1 MGTIVKRI
9 LLAAVSSCVIV
20 ASLLVVAQEKEP
32 DQAPTGPQP
41 VIIQRRAMELSSAD
55 RYRVPLQLRPV
66 REVILTAPFAGVIK
80 SVEAKPGSKADA
92 QFELA
97 KIDSERLKL
106 TRERA
111 VAARTLAELQLRQ
124 ATIAGDKTGIALAE
138 AQVKVADA
146 EVRLADYD
154 EKQTALRAPYGGSVL
169 DVFVQPGQRVQSGD
183 PILSFGD
190 LSQLRCRVP
199 VERTTSKAGSAVQLN
214 VEDETASGRVESI
227 VALTT
232 ELQVLRELSVSVA
245 LADVVID
252 NPSRKLR
259 EGQAVFAPLIPKNPL
274 TRVPLE
280 VVKTAASG
288 DRIVQI
294 LRGHVVRDI
303 PVSLHGQDGK
313 EDVFVSG
320 PFTEHDEL
328 LLSVSA
334 KLADGTAVRP
344 SSADRFAASGS
355 GGATAAGGPRQKP
368 TTKKK
373 AGAAGF

>member
-1 MGTIVKRI
+1 MKRI
-9 LLAAVSSCVIV
+9 LLPVVSLCVVVAA
-20 ASLLVVAQEKEP
+20 LLVVAQEKEP
-32 DQAPTGPQP
+32 AEAPTGPQP
-41 VIIQRRAMELSSAD
+41 VIIQRRAVELSSPD
-55 RYRVPLQLRPV
+55 RYRVPLQLRPA
-66 REVILTAPFAGVIK
+66 REVVLTAPFAGVIK
-80 SVEAKPGSKADA
+80 SVEAQPGSKAEA

-124 ATIAGDKTGIALAE
+124 ATITGDKAGIALAE

-146 EVRLADYD
+146 EVRLTDYD

-199 VERTTSKAGSAVQLN
+199 VERTTSKPGSEMPLN
-214 VEDETASGRVESI
+214 VEDQTVSGRVESV

-245 LADVVID
+245 LADIVID

-280 VVKTAASG
+280 VVRTASSG
-288 DRIVQI
+288 ERIVQI
-294 LRGHVVRDI
+294 LRGHVVRNV

-313 EDVFVSG
+313 EEVFVSG
-320 PFTEHDEL
+320 PFTEHAEL
-328 LLSVSA
+328 LLSASA
-334 KLADGTAVRP
+334 NLADGTAVRP
-344 SSADRFAASGS
+344 SSADRFASSDS
-355 GGATAAGGPRQKP
+355 GGTTSAGVPKQSP
-368 TTKKK
+368 ATKKK

>member
-1 MGTIVKRI
+1 MKRI
-9 LLAAVSSCVIV
+9 LLPAVSSCVVV
-20 ASLLVVAQEKEP
+20 AALLVVAQEKEP
-32 DQAPTGPQP
+32 AEAPTGPQP
-41 VIIQRRAMELSSAD
+41 VIIQRRAVELSSPD
-55 RYRVPLQLRPV
+55 RYRVPLQLRPA
-66 REVILTAPFAGVIK
+66 REVVLTAPFAGVIK
-80 SVEAKPGSKADA
+80 SVEAKPGSKAEA

-124 ATIAGDKTGIALAE
+124 ATIAGDKAGIALAE

-199 VERTTSKAGSAVQLN
+199 VERTTSRPGSEVQLN
-214 VEDETASGRVESI
+214 VEDQTVSCRVESV
-227 VALTT
+227 VALPT

-274 TRVPLE
+274 TRVPLD
-280 VVKTAASG
+280 VVKTAPSG

-313 EDVFVSG
+313 EEVFVSG

-344 SSADRFAASGS
+344 SSADRFASSDS
-355 GGATAAGGPRQKP
+355 GGTNSAGGPKQRP
-368 TTKKK
+368 TTRKK

>member
-1 MGTIVKRI
+1 MKRI
-9 LLAAVSSCVIV
+9 LLPVVSLCVVVAAV
-20 ASLLVVAQEKEP
+20 LVVAQEKEP
-32 DQAPTGPQP
+32 AEAPTGPQP
-41 VIIQRRAMELSSAD
+41 VIIQRRAVELSSPD
-55 RYRVPLQLRPV
+55 RYRVPLQLRPA
-66 REVILTAPFAGVIK
+66 REVVLTAPFAGVIK
-80 SVEAKPGSKADA
+80 SVEAQPGSKAEA

-124 ATIAGDKTGIALAE
+124 ATITGDKAGIALAE

-146 EVRLADYD
+146 EVRLTDYD

-199 VERTTSKAGSAVQLN
+199 VERTTSKPGSEIPLN
-214 VEDETASGRVESI
+214 VEDQTVSGRVESV

-245 LADVVID
+245 LADIVID
-252 NPSRKLR
+252 NPVRKLR

-280 VVKTAASG
+280 VVRTASSG
-288 DRIVQI
+288 KRIVQI

-313 EDVFVSG
+313 EEVFVSG

-334 KLADGTAVRP
+334 NLADGTAVRP
-344 SSADRFAASGS
+344 SSADRFASSDS
-355 GGATAAGGPRQKP
+355 GGTTSSGAPKQSPA
-368 TTKKK
+368 TKKK

>member
-1 MGTIVKRI
+1 MKRI
-9 LLAAVSSCVIV
+9 FLPVVSLCVVVAAV
-20 ASLLVVAQEKEP
+20 LVVAQEKEP
-32 DQAPTGPQP
+32 AEAPTGPQP
-41 VIIQRRAMELSSAD
+41 VIIQRRAVELSSPD
-55 RYRVPLQLRPV
+55 RYRVPLQLRPA
-66 REVILTAPFAGVIK
+66 REVVLTAPFAGVIK
-80 SVEAKPGSKADA
+80 SVEAQPGSKAEA

-111 VAARTLAELQLRQ
+111 VAARTVAELQLRQ
-124 ATIAGDKTGIALAE
+124 ATITGDKAGIALAE

-146 EVRLADYD
+146 EVRLTDYD

-199 VERTTSKAGSAVQLN
+199 VERTTSKPGSEMPLN
-214 VEDETASGRVESI
+214 VEDQTVSGRVESV

-232 ELQVLRELSVSVA
+232 ELQMLRELSVSVA
-245 LADVVID
+245 LADIVID

-259 EGQAVFAPLIPKNPL
+259 EGQAVFASLIPRNPL

-280 VVKTAASG
+280 VVRTAPSG

-313 EDVFVSG
+313 EEVFVSG

-334 KLADGTAVRP
+334 NLADGTAVRP
-344 SSADRFAASGS
+344 SSADRFASSDS
-355 GGATAAGGPRQKP
+355 GGTTSAGVPKQSP
-368 TTKKK
+368 ATKKK